1 MQRDWGITMAISINQ
16 DECVACGACA
26 DACPQSVIEVEDV
39 ATVARPD
46 DCIECGICVSECPS
60 ECITL

>member
-1 MQRDWGITMAISINQ
+1 MAISINQ